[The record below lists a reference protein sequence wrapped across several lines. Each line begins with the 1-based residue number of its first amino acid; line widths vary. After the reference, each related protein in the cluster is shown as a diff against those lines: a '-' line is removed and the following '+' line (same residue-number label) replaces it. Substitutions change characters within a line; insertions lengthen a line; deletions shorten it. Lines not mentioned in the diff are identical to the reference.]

1 VDPNLVLPIAFTLL
15 FVAALVGFVI
25 WRIAVVQK
33 KVDVKLAPVRAL
45 KEQVVAQNAVLAS
58 GTPGTA
64 QVLFAGTGG
73 PMVIVGGGQLVQ
85 IVLRVQVAGRA
96 PYDVQIQQP
105 VGPVEAGA
113 LQPGATVEVRV
124 DPANP
129 GNVGID
135 FSKPI
140 RPPQAV

>member
-1 VDPNLVLPIAFTLL
+1 VP
-15 FVAALVGFVI
+15 ALVGFVI
-25 WRIAVVQK
+25 WRFAVVHK
-33 KVDVKLAPVRAL
+33 KLDAKLAPVHAL
-45 KEQVVAQNAVLAS
+45 KAQVVAQNGVLAS

-85 IVLRVQVAGRA
+85 IALRVQVAGRA
-96 PYDVQIQQP
+96 PYNVQIQQP
-105 VGPVEAGA
+105 VGPVQAGA
-113 LQPGATVEVRV
+113 LQPGATAEVRV

-135 FSKPI
+135 FGKPI